1 MTLKEL
7 SGHQERASEEDL
19 KSLEECF
26 RLVKETRRGG
36 CSSRDSLCL
45 ICNPFCCQNIL
56 SRYYPAVEFYYPTR
70 LADLAERPKKDRST
84 ITHTLVLCRV
94 PNGTLAY

>member
-45 ICNPFCCQNIL
+45 ICNHKR
-56 SRYYPAVEFYYPTR
+56 SK
-70 LADLAERPKKDRST
+70 DL
-84 ITHTLVLCRV
+84 
-94 PNGTLAY
+94 